1 MVQIYLLKVLYQ
13 SQHKPEITQIMQ
25 IKKQYFKI
33 FTPSTDC
40 ISKIN
45 NIQIDNAKDI
55 DVVIPMYN
63 LIEYS
68 DNYSKTSRRLW
79 QHFRDE
85 SALTDADAI
94 ANFYA
99 ANNRNFLKLTQ
110 KITGKTA
117 TNSRKDFIKIFK

>member
-1 MVQIYLLKVLYQ
+1 
-13 SQHKPEITQIMQ
+13 
-25 IKKQYFKI
+25 
-33 FTPSTDC
+33 
-40 ISKIN
+40 
-45 NIQIDNAKDI
+45 
-55 DVVIPMYN
+55 MYN

-85 SALTDADAI
+85 SALTDNAI

-99 ANNRNFLKLTQ
+99 ANNRASLKLKQ

-117 TNSRKDFIKIFK
+117 GNSRKDFIKIFK

>member
-1 MVQIYLLKVLYQ
+1 
-13 SQHKPEITQIMQ
+13 
-25 IKKQYFKI
+25 
-33 FTPSTDC
+33 
-40 ISKIN
+40 
-45 NIQIDNAKDI
+45 
-55 DVVIPMYN
+55 MYN

-79 QHFRDE
+79 QHFRDG

-99 ANNRNFLKLTQ
+99 ANNRAFLKLKQ

>member
-1 MVQIYLLKVLYQ
+1 M
-13 SQHKPEITQIMQ
+13 
-25 IKKQYFKI
+25 
-33 FTPSTDC
+33 
-40 ISKIN
+40 
-45 NIQIDNAKDI
+45 QIDNAKDI

-68 DNYSKTSRRLW
+68 DNYLKTSRRLW
-79 QHFRDE
+79 LHFIDE

-99 ANNRNFLKLTQ
+99 ANNRVSLKLKQ

-117 TNSRKDFIKIFK
+117 ANSRKDFIKIFK